1 MKKPSKKTA
10 IVKSFVSYYRY
21 DVPTFVA
28 DMLCAFVYALGG
40 LCYPMLSRPIL
51 NTYIPGGDTKHIV
64 IFCAAL
70 LGVYVVRTLTDY
82 FVCYYGHSMGVRMQ
96 ARMRTDLFA
105 HLQRLPYSYY
115 DNTET
120 GQLMSRMTNDLFNV
134 SELAHHGPENLFIT
148 SFVTIG
154 AFVYLCTISWKLSL
168 IIFAFLPLM
177 FVITH
182 KARRDQRRAFT
193 KSKEAIGD
201 VNAVLENSLSGVR
214 TTKAFGND
222 GYEERKFD
230 QVNREFIKAR
240 SLAYKAMGFFHSTM
254 GFVTSLY
261 NVVVLVAGALFCVY
275 DESFDYADLMVFMLS
290 INLFLSPIQTLVNF
304 FEQLED
310 GATGYKRFY
319 EIMQVPV
326 EEDQEG
332 AEDLGEVAGD
342 IRFEHVSFRYRE
354 GRRLILDD
362 LSLHVPA
369 GKTYALVGAS
379 GGGKTTL
386 CHLLPKFYP
395 LGEGMIYIDDK
406 PLNQITNRSIRDKI
420 GIVQQS
426 VFLFT
431 GTFRDNIAYGR
442 PDATEEEIL
451 EAARRAHIYDFIM
464 EQPKGLDTPIGER
477 GVQLS
482 GGQQQR
488 LSIARIFLKN
498 PPILILDEAT
508 SALDN
513 ATEALIQS
521 ALNDLAEGRTS
532 IVVAHRLTTVRDA
545 DCIVVIDRGHIMEQG
560 THAELME
567 RKGVYYDLYTSAKTD
582 MIDCG

>member
-1 MKKPSKKTA
+1 MKKAP
-10 IVKSFVSYYRY
+10 VLRSFVSYYRY
-21 DVPTFVA
+21 DIPTFLM
-28 DMLCAFVYALGG
+28 DMFCAFIFAAGG
-40 LCYPMLSRPIL
+40 LCYPILSRPIL
-51 NTYIPGGDTKHIV
+51 NTFIPNADTKSIV
-64 IFCAAL
+64 IYCAAL
-70 LGVYVVRTLTDY
+70 LGVYIVRTLTDY

-115 DNTET
+115 DRTET

-148 SFVTIG
+148 TFMTLGSF
-154 AFVYLCTISWKLSL
+154 AYLCTISWKLSL
-168 IIFAFLPLM
+168 IVFAFLPLM

-193 KSKEAIGD
+193 KSKEAIGE

-222 GYEERKFD
+222 RYEEDKFDAVNRKFI
-230 QVNREFIKAR
+230 QAR

-275 DESFDYADLMVFMLS
+275 DDSFAYADLMVFMLS

-326 EEDQEG
+326 EEDAEG
-332 AEDLGEVAGD
+332 AEDLTDVKGD
-342 IRFEHVSFRYRE
+342 IRFDHVTFRYSKE
-354 GRRLILDD
+354 RRIILDD
-362 LSLHVPA
+362 LTLHIPS

-379 GGGKTTL
+379 GGGKTTM
-386 CHLLPKFYP
+386 CHLIPKFYP
-395 LGEGMIYIDDK
+395 LQEGMIYIDDK
-406 PLNQITNRSIRDKI
+406 PLTQITNRSIRDNI

-442 PDATEEEIL
+442 PDATEEEIV
-451 EAARRAHIYDFIM
+451 EAAQRAHIWDFIK
-464 EQPKGLDTPIGER
+464 EQPQGLDTPIGER

-513 ATEALIQS
+513 ATEALIQG
-521 ALNDLAEGRTS
+521 ALNELAKGRTS
-532 IVVAHRLTTVRDA
+532 IVVAHRLTTVRGA
-545 DCIVVIDRGHIMEQG
+545 DCIVVIDRGVIKEKG
-560 THAELME
+560 THEELMAA
-567 RKGVYYDLYTSAKTD
+567 KGVYYDLYTSAKTD
-582 MIDCG
+582 TIDCG

>member
-1 MKKPSKKTA
+1 MKKAA

-21 DVPTFVA
+21 DIPTFLL
-28 DMLCAFVYALGG
+28 DMLCAFVFAAGG
-40 LCYPMLSRPIL
+40 LCYPILSRPIL
-51 NTYIPGGDTKHIV
+51 NTYIPNGDTKSIIV
-64 IFCAAL
+64 FCAAL
-70 LGVYVVRTLTDY
+70 LGVYIVRTLTDY

-105 HLQRLPYSYY
+105 HLERLPYAYY
-115 DNTET
+115 DRTET

-148 SFVTIG
+148 TFMTVGS
-154 AFVYLCTISWKLSL
+154 FVYLCTISWKLSL

-182 KARRDQRRAFT
+182 KARKDQRHAFT
-193 KSKEAIGD
+193 LSKAAIGD
-201 VNAVLENSLSGVR
+201 VNAVLENSISGVR

-222 GYEERKFD
+222 AYEETKFD
-230 QVNREFIKAR
+230 GVNREFIRAR

-275 DESFDYADLMVFMLS
+275 DAGFDYADLMVFMLS

-319 EIMQVPV
+319 EIMQVPA
-326 EEDQEG
+326 EEDSPDAQ
-332 AEDLGEVAGD
+332 DLQDVKGD
-342 IRFEHVSFRYRE
+342 IRFEHVTFRYRE
-354 GRRLILDD
+354 DGRDVLSD
-362 LSLHVPA
+362 LSLHIPA

-379 GGGKTTL
+379 GGGKTTM

-395 LGEGMIYIDDK
+395 LQEGMIYIDGK
-406 PLNQITNRSIRDKI
+406 PLDQITNRSVRANI

-442 PDATEEEIL
+442 PEATEEEIL
-451 EAARRAHIYDFIM
+451 DAAKRAHIYDFIM

-498 PPILILDEAT
+498 PPILVLDEAT

-521 ALNDLAEGRTS
+521 ALAELAVGRTS
-532 IVVAHRLTTVRDA
+532 IVVAHRLTTVRGA
-545 DCIVVIDRGHIMEQG
+545 DCIVVVDRGQIKEMG
-560 THAELME
+560 THDELMAAH
-567 RKGVYYDLYTSAKTD
+567 GIYYDLYTSAKTD